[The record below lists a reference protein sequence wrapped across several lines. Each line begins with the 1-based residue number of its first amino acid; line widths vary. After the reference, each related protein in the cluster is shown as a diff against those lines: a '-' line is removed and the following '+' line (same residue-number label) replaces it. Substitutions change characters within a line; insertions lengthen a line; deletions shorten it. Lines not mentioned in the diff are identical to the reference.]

1 MFSLHVSCA
10 GALFW
15 GQFSTV
21 TDVRF
26 ISAPAPA
33 FPWTHDHMT
42 DSSTTSTNPQWGWA
56 HKAGTGGAA
65 RVPPTNIPPTSVTR
79 YPRLQWTD
87 PHTHT
92 HSVGIPVPS
101 HNISG
106 YILNTPRACFPPVQM
121 FKTVWITCVQWRTS
135 CWIHVHEYWIFQ
147 MCLVSNL
154 IMFLGHFQMHERV
167 CSQ

>member
-1 MFSLHVSCA
+1 MHYKIWICIAKAVLNKIKVSVTKLKNSAVFSLHVFCA

-15 GQFSTV
+15 GQFSAV

-42 DSSTTSTNPQWGWA
+42 DSSTTSTNPQRGWA
-56 HKAGTGGAA
+56 HRAGTGGAA
-65 RVPPTNIPPTSVTR
+65 GVPPTNIPSSSVTR

-92 HSVGIPVPS
+92 HTHTHTAWESQHP
-101 HNISG
+101 H
-106 YILNTPRACFPPVQM
+106 T
-121 FKTVWITCVQWRTS
+121 TS
-135 CWIHVHEYWIFQ
+135 QDIFR
-147 MCLVSNL
+147 
-154 IMFLGHFQMHERV
+154 FRH
-167 CSQ
+167 